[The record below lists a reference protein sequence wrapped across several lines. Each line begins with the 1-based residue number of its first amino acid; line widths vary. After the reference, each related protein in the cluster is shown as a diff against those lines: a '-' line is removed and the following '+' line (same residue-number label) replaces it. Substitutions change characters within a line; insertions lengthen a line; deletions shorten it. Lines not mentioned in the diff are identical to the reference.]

1 VLYFT
6 LDVCT
11 ELSSQRPVVL
21 GVHWTTPTNLA
32 DPFFGYCVCSPMLY
46 GSVSPH
52 TGCPAHRT
60 L

>member
-32 DPFFGYCVCSPMLY
+32 DPFFFF
-46 GSVSPH
+46 
-52 TGCPAHRT
+52 
-60 L
+60 